1 MSSFNRL
8 FCDKSNS
15 VVAGVCAG
23 IAATYGHDRT
33 LVRLI
38 VILSLFVV
46 PGITFIAY
54 LIAAIVLPSR
64 RNYLD

>member
-1 MSSFNRL
+1 MSNLNRL
-8 FCDKSNS
+8 YCDKSNS

-23 IAATYGHDRT
+23 IAATYGHDRS
-33 LVRLI
+33 LVRL
-38 VILSLFVV
+38 VAILSLFLL
-46 PGITFIAY
+46 PGVTFIAY

>member
-8 FCDKSNS
+8 YCDKSNS
-15 VVAGVCAG
+15 VVAGVCSG
-23 IAATYGHDRT
+23 IAATYGHDRS
-33 LVRLI
+33 LVRL
-38 VILSLFVV
+38 VAILSLFVL
-46 PGITFIAY
+46 PGITFMAY